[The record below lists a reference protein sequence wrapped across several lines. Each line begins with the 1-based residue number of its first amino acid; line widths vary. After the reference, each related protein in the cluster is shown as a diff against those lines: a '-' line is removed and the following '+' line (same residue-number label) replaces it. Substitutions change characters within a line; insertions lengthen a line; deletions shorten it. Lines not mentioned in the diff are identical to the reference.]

1 METKLLDKRPSLFN
15 HFVASHPR
23 GDLLQ
28 TTYWGQLKSLTGW
41 EPFPLGVMSGG
52 QLLAGALV
60 LKRKI
65 PLMSKCI
72 FYSPRGPLFSD
83 LEALECLV
91 EGVAELAQEH
101 GALFWKMDPA
111 LPKGDPLWSQFAQK
125 RLHKVDTGLDFD
137 GVQPG
142 FIMELDLRPSLET
155 ILANMKSKTRYNI
168 RYAQRKGVTVRL

>member
-65 PLMSKCI
+65 GSML
-72 FYSPRGPLFSD
+72 
-83 LEALECLV
+83 
-91 EGVAELAQEH
+91 
-101 GALFWKMDPA
+101 
-111 LPKGDPLWSQFAQK
+111 QF
-125 RLHKVDTGLDFD
+125 RT
-137 GVQPG
+137 
-142 FIMELDLRPSLET
+142 
-155 ILANMKSKTRYNI
+155 
-168 RYAQRKGVTVRL
+168 